1 MWYRILEKHAAITI
15 KGGKFSIERFGDARV
30 LRNGKLLTTPSEL
43 VHLDRLVFGTSQY
56 FVFQDPSKVAPNQ
69 PYYDFEAMQ
78 DEIGRE
84 SGIVNKDNN
93 QNMSQGKENEKRNS
107 RLNT

>member
-1 MWYRILEKHAAITI
+1 M
-15 KGGKFSIERFGDARV
+15 
-30 LRNGKLLTTPSEL
+30 TTPSEL

-56 FVFQDPSKVAPNQ
+56 FVFQDPAKVAPNQ

-84 SGIVNKDNN
+84 SGLINKDNN
-93 QNMSQGKENEKRNS
+93 QNMTKGSHYNNESNRIESNKLKKS
-107 RLNT
+107 